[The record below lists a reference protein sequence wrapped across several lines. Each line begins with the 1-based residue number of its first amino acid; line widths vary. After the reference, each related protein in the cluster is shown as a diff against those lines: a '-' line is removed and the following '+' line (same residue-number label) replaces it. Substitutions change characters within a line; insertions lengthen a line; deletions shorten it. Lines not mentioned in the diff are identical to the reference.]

1 MSTWNKL
8 AWELADHQ
16 LGSLK
21 KYSRAA
27 GERSQVKNVEAI
39 GNKKTS
45 TTQLLGA
52 HHVSLLIMINDS

>member
-39 GNKKTS
+39 GKQENKHNSTLGCTS
-45 TTQLLGA
+45 RVTY
-52 HHVSLLIMINDS
+52 